1 MRKAN
6 KMAGIFFKSNKY
18 SVKFFHKTA
27 SQGLLCCSLP
37 LTRPLPQP
45 PQHAPVN
52 AKKAARFLLPP
63 KLFPAIIVPGNL
75 YVCFAY
81 MLKRQY
87 HPYFN
92 NTSAA
97 LSASFT
103 AAFCIA
109 FLPEIISAVSAAP
122 AYALS
127 AQTMLL
133 FAVDIILSSTR
144 ALEVR

>member
-1 MRKAN
+1 MPPQKN
-6 KMAGIFFKSNKY
+6 GDHFSSLTKSCKVFSPKRFTRAFSLLFAIYPNLAAT
-18 SVKFFHKTA
+18 TA
-27 SQGLLCCSLP
+27 
-37 LTRPLPQP
+37 TRPLKRRQ
-45 PQHAPVN
+45 
-52 AKKAARFLLPP
+52 AARFLLPP

-81 MLKRQY
+81 MLKRRY

-109 FLPEIISAVSAAP
+109 FLPEMISAVSAAP

>member
-1 MRKAN
+1 M
-6 KMAGIFFKSNKY
+6 
-18 SVKFFHKTA
+18 
-27 SQGLLCCSLP
+27 
-37 LTRPLPQP
+37 
-45 PQHAPVN
+45 
-52 AKKAARFLLPP
+52 
-63 KLFPAIIVPGNL
+63 
-75 YVCFAY
+75 CFAY
-81 MLKRQY
+81 MLKRRY

-109 FLPEIISAVSAAP
+109 FLPEMISAVSAAP